1 MRKNVSLGVFMGM
14 MLSILQVPVFAAP
27 AYTAASTPLGELID
41 NEQTRAVIDKHLPG
55 LSTNPAIEMARGMT
69 LPAMKPFAADSITDE
84 VISKIDA
91 DLASIPAPKN

>member
-1 MRKNVSLGVFMGM
+1 MRKNQLLSVFMGLA
-14 MLSILQVPVFAAP
+14 LSFFQVQVLAAP

-41 NEQTRAVIDKHLPG
+41 NEKTRAVLDKHLPG
-55 LSTNPAIEMARGMT
+55 LSTNPAIEMAKGMT

>member
-1 MRKNVSLGVFMGM
+1 
-14 MLSILQVPVFAAP
+14 
-27 AYTAASTPLGELID
+27 
-41 NEQTRAVIDKHLPG
+41 
-55 LSTNPAIEMARGMT
+55 MAKGMT